1 MFYKNGG
8 ILYGKYYANIQT
20 SLDFIS
26 MIIGTSKLAKWKFEL
41 YIPEIDKL
49 IIKKR
54 TSIILFKH
62 IKDFSNILKRKFGE
76 SYCNWGLY
84 IGQLEVTKE
93 KQDISYIKE
102 FRKLVDK
109 PGFYRID
116 LLYHH
121 HNLPYE
127 KKVPS
132 LVNSMNS
139 LINQVKENLDVDSS
153 DVRQELIGELNYIV
167 DNIESTKEYNIL
179 YYNLCLNIVML
190 NIKQNKLYIPS
201 FKVIESGIEGESDY
215 DNFYNKFGIKSTFN
229 YIYKF
234 ISKLKPDLISNGNG
248 HIVTKDGDDLVI
260 LLYSDYTECYKY
272 MENHSYLNYRESKK
286 NINLN
291 INGLKGNYKIT
302 EYQINYNNG
311 TFYKRFIENIGMET
325 MTEEERS
332 YVQSRSMPE
341 MKVSVLNV
349 DELLEY
355 STELRL
361 LDISLI
367 TIQSV

>member
-1 MFYKNGG
+1 
-8 ILYGKYYANIQT
+8 
-20 SLDFIS
+20 
-26 MIIGTSKLAKWKFEL
+26 
-41 YIPEIDKL
+41 
-49 IIKKR
+49 
-54 TSIILFKH
+54 
-62 IKDFSNILKRKFGE
+62 
-76 SYCNWGLY
+76 
-84 IGQLEVTKE
+84 
-93 KQDISYIKE
+93 
-102 FRKLVDK
+102 
-109 PGFYRID
+109 
-116 LLYHH
+116 
-121 HNLPYE
+121 
-127 KKVPS
+127 
-132 LVNSMNS
+132 
-139 LINQVKENLDVDSS
+139 
-153 DVRQELIGELNYIV
+153 
-167 DNIESTKEYNIL
+167 
-179 YYNLCLNIVML
+179 ML
-190 NIKQNKLYIPS
+190 NIKQNKFYIPS
-201 FKVIESGIEGESDY
+201 FKVIESGVEGESDY
-215 DNFYNKFGIKSTFN
+215 DSFYNKFGIKSTFN

-248 HIVTKDGDDLVI
+248 YAVTKDGDDLVI

-272 MENHSYLNYRESKK
+272 MENHSYSNYIESKK

-325 MTEEERS
+325 MTEEERF

-341 MKVSVLNV
+341 MKISVLNV